1 MHVQARGDDRERVA
15 GADRLAE
22 RARDQEGRRRPGRAL
37 PRLHRA
43 VALPPPGDGECE
55 GAVRRLA
62 EGRRARVRPRPR
74 RPPPRD
80 PRPARQQA
88 PGRHAEPAPEPA
100 RRHDLPHPGPRGDA
114 PGERARFDHSRRGDP
129 RVADRP
135 RQAPVGRHRPRG
147 GGVLLPLPEGLPTLR
162 ALEPRAVARPR
173 CAPVDGARPVRAD
186 PPRGQD
192 RGGVRA
198 RERGRTQEDPLLIR
212 IGVDVGGTFT
222 DLASVDGEGRVVIA
236 KCASTPLNAAIS
248 RLDTAGVDSVAI
260 CYLHSYRNPRHEI
273 ETGRLVARRL
283 PRAYVSLSS
292 EVLPQIK
299 EYERVWTT
307 VVNAYVGP
315 ALTRYLVRL
324 AAELRARGYRGDVL
338 IMQSHGGVAPVR
350 ESARLAAGAV
360 LSGPAGGVAAGRYA
374 ARLLGEGNL
383 VTFDMGGTSTDIA
396 LLQRGGPHA
405 TGEKSVGIGRVALPA
420 LDIHTLGAGGGSVA
434 WVDPGRILHVG
445 PESAGADP
453 GPACYA
459 KGGARATV
467 TDANLV
473 LGYLDP
479 GNFLGGRI
487 PLDAAAAQGALAEV
501 ARRLDTS
508 VLTAAEGISRVVN
521 TNMAEGI
528 RIVSVRRGV
537 DPRRFALVAFGGAA
551 GLHVTEVARLLE
563 IRRVVVPSVAAV
575 LSAWG
580 MLATDLRYELVR
592 SHVSEV
598 SRMTATG
605 LRRLVARLERDGRK
619 RLGAFDG
626 PIRVHRSLDMRYGEQ
641 SFEIQVPLDG
651 VELGS
656 SGLMTEIVE
665 RFHKRHEELY
675 AYSAPGPE
683 AVIVN
688 ARVAVVGELP
698 VLPAET
704 AAASRRATAGPTRR
718 RVWLGD
724 WIEVPVY
731 RMDTLLAGHEV
742 KGPAILESATTTVLV
757 REGERVTVTPH
768 GWLDIRI
775 G

>member
-1 MHVQARGDDRERVA
+1 M
-15 GADRLAE
+15 
-22 RARDQEGRRRPGRAL
+22 
-37 PRLHRA
+37 
-43 VALPPPGDGECE
+43 
-55 GAVRRLA
+55 
-62 EGRRARVRPRPR
+62 
-74 RPPPRD
+74 
-80 PRPARQQA
+80 
-88 PGRHAEPAPEPA
+88 
-100 RRHDLPHPGPRGDA
+100 
-114 PGERARFDHSRRGDP
+114 
-129 RVADRP
+129 
-135 RQAPVGRHRPRG
+135 
-147 GGVLLPLPEGLPTLR
+147 
-162 ALEPRAVARPR
+162 
-173 CAPVDGARPVRAD
+173 
-186 PPRGQD
+186 
-192 RGGVRA
+192 
-198 RERGRTQEDPLLIR
+198 
-212 IGVDVGGTFT
+212 GGTFT
-222 DLASVDGEGRVVIA
+222 DLAAVDGEGRVVIA
-236 KCASTPLNAAIS
+236 KCASTPRDPSEGLMEGLGLLASELGLDLPALLARTEAIVHGTTVATNALLEKKGARVGLLTTEGHRDVIEMREGLKDDRYNLRMPPPVPLVPRARRLGVRERMRFDGTVAMPLAAASLDAAIR
-248 RLDTAGVDSVAI
+248 RLETAGVDSVAI

-273 ETGRLVARRL
+273 ETGRAVARRL

-383 VTFDMGGTSTDIA
+383 ITFDMGGTSTDIA
-396 LLQRGGPHA
+396 LLQRGEPQL
-405 TGEKSVGIGRVALPA
+405 TGEKRVGLARVALPA
-420 LDIHTLGAGGGSVA
+420 LDIHTLGAGGGSIA

-459 KGGARATV
+459 KGGTRATV

-479 GNFLGGRI
+479 RNFLGGRI
-487 PLDAAAAQGALAEV
+487 ALDADAAHRAVAEV
-501 ARRLDTS
+501 AQRLGTS
-508 VLTAAEGISRVVN
+508 LLAAAEGVSRVVN

-528 RIVSVRRGV
+528 KIVSVRRGV

-580 MLATDLRYELVR
+580 MLATDLRHELVR

-598 SRMTATG
+598 GSMTAPG
-605 LRRLVARLERDGRK
+605 LRRLFAQLERQGRK
-619 RLGAFDG
+619 RLGRFDG

-641 SFEIQVPLDG
+641 IFEIQVPLDG

-675 AYSAPGPE
+675 AYSAPGQE
-683 AVIVN
+683 VVIVN
-688 ARVAVVGELP
+688 ARVAVVGGLP

-704 AAASRRATAGPTRR
+704 IAASRRAAAGPARR
-718 RVWLGD
+718 RVWLGG
-724 WIEVPVY
+724 WLEVPVY
-731 RMDTLLAGHEV
+731 QMDALPAGHEA
-742 KGPAILESATTTVLV
+742 KGPAVFESATTTVLV